1 MEKKVILVTQKSNNL
16 CDLWILLRSIFGHIF
31 NILVCYGLLKASLA
45 LLLFSLRTYILP
57 SLKVQTLKYIKTLT
71 Q

>member
-31 NILVCYGLLKASLA
+31 NILVCLA